1 MAVTENMRA
10 QLGGFK
16 RAQINVNDSVA
27 MANTAES
34 GYQAIS
40 DMLVRMKQ
48 IAVESASDAVTDTER
63 GYAQV
68 EYSEMIDG
76 LDRLTSSLE
85 YNGHILLDGTG
96 GSNSDGSIT
105 VQAGMRNSDDD
116 QLALALNSV
125 NATSLG
131 LNASD
136 VSTRAGAQDAVGE
149 VDAGLETLNT
159 ERINVGSFIVRAN
172 VALDSLAASVEQYS
186 NGIGGQRDASLSEES
201 ATFNREQV
209 LQRAGVSMLT
219 QAHAQANIALRLI
232 R

>member
-16 RAQINVNDSVA
+16 RAQINVSDSVA
-27 MANTAES
+27 MANTAEG

-48 IAVESASDAVTDTER
+48 VAVEAASDAVTDTER

-68 EYSEMIDG
+68 EFGEMVDEI
-76 LDRLTSSLE
+76 DRLTSSLE
-85 YNGHILLDGTG
+85 YNGHILLDGTA
-96 GSNSDGSIT
+96 GSNSDGSIS
-105 VQAGMRNSDDD
+105 VQAGMRNSENDRLTLDLESVD
-116 QLALALNSV
+116 SAALGID
-125 NATSLG
+125 SL
-131 LNASD
+131 D
-136 VSTRAGAQDAVGE
+136 VSTRAGAQAAVG
-149 VDAGLETLNT
+149 DLDTGLETLNT
-159 ERINVGSFIVRAN
+159 ERTNIGSFIVRAN

-209 LQRAGVSMLT
+209 LQQAGVSMLT

-232 R
+232 G